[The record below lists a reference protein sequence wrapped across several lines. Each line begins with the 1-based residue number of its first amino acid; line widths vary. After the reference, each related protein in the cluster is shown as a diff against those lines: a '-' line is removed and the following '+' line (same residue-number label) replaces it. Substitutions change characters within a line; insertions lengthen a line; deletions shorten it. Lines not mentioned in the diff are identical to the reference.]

1 MRQDVWFIGAVAKQA
16 GVPIKTIRFYEET
29 RLLPKPSRSESGYRL
44 YTEDIVNRLQ
54 FIKKAQGLG
63 LRLDE
68 IREILELAD
77 RGRCPCGHVQRV
89 LQARRQE
96 LRRKI
101 DDLRLIER
109 RIANA
114 VRTGCPRNFKP
125 RGKALCPTIDRQR
138 IAKGS
143 R

>member
-1 MRQDVWFIGAVAKQA
+1 MTSSFIGTIAKQA
-16 GVPIKTIRFYEET
+16 SVPIKTIRYYEDVG
-29 RLLPKPSRSESGYRL
+29 LLPKPARTVTRYRL
-44 YTEDIVNRLQ
+44 YSPEVVDRLQ
-54 FIKKAQGLG
+54 FIKKAQSLG
-63 LRLDE
+63 LRLDD
-68 IREILELAD
+68 IKEILDLAD

-101 DDLRLIER
+101 EDLRLVER
-109 RIANA
+109 RIAKA
-114 VRTGCPRNFKP
+114 VQTGCPRNFKP

-138 IAKGS
+138 IAMRS